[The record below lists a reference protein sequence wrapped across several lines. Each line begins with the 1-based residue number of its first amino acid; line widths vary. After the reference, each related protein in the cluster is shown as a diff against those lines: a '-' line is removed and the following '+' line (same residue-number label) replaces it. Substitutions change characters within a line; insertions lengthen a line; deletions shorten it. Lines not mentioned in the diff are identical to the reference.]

1 MFKPHLLNNGRWV
14 FLIFLLLIFVW
25 PLPGGAADELI
36 SDLDPDDFD
45 PVEFSSRIMEIRY
58 DKEVLVVAEQEV
70 MIIDL
75 TIRGEQLTTMLTN
88 SEGDAILF
96 ESLAPGQNVRV
107 QGVKL
112 ADGRVV
118 ASMVQLLET
127 PRLRRRT
134 VRKIDPVE

>member
-1 MFKPHLLNNGRWV
+1 MFKPHLLNKGRWV
-14 FLIFLLLIFVW
+14 FRIFLLLIFVW
-25 PLPGGAADELI
+25 PLPGGAADQLI
-36 SDLDPDDFD
+36 SDLDPDDSD
-45 PVEFSSRIMEIRY
+45 PVEFSSSIMEIRY

-75 TIRGEQLTTMLTN
+75 TIRGEHLATMLTN

-96 ESLAPGQNVRV
+96 ESLASGQTVLV

-134 VRKIDPVE
+134 VRKIHPVE